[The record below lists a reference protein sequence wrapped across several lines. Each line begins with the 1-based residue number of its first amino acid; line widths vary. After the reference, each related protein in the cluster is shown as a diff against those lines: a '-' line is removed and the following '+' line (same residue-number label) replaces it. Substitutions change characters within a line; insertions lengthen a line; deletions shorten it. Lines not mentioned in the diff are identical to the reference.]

1 MDLFEDYVDA
11 AGQWAERKKKEIFKK
26 NFIENR
32 INYEN
37 TCNNDNFDCIS
48 DSLEPR
54 FTDDEFG
61 VGLRLMLRW
70 EFCDR
75 WAVADFLPNKMDW
88 KRKKK

>member
-1 MDLFEDYVDA
+1 MKV
-11 AGQWAERKKKEIFKK
+11 
-26 NFIENR
+26 
-32 INYEN
+32 N

-70 EFCDR
+70 EFWDL
-75 WAVADFLPNKMDW
+75 WAVEDFLPNKMD
-88 KRKKK
+88 